1 MTPAPVFRSALSR
14 FASGV
19 TVVTLAG
26 SKANVGITISS
37 FASLSLDPPLI
48 LFALDKNARMHP
60 RMKKGLR
67 FAVHILAEDQ
77 KKLAEFYAGRIAH
90 KIRKKDYRMADSLP
104 LLNGALAILHCHVK
118 ALQPGGDHTI
128 VIGAVEKIDVAE
140 NKKKPLLHAQRAY
153 HRLGRK
159 L

>member
-1 MTPAPVFRSALSR
+1 MTAAPTFRTALSR

-26 SKANVGITISS
+26 STANVGITISS

-48 LFALDKNARMHP
+48 MFALDKKARLHA
-60 RMKKGLR
+60 RFKKGLR

-77 KKLAEFYAGRIAH
+77 KKLAEFYAGRIVH
-90 KIRKKDYRMADSLP
+90 TIRKKDFRMEDNLP

-128 VIGAVEKIDVAE
+128 ILGAVEKIDVDE
-140 NKKKPLLHAQRAY
+140 SRKKPLLHTQRHY
-153 HRLGRK
+153 FKLGRK